1 MNLFRFLKYRRSYYV
16 IFLICCLSALMFSGC
31 SGSMRPKTQAAF
43 QTESEKHETPNQEAE
58 QKTQPQYISNT
69 NLADCR
75 LCGDGKG
82 TLLPYYRGQ
91 NNVGIISL
99 NTFTLISVE
108 TTRYDDNGKP
118 IYKPA
123 PSSSTNIINSGDDG
137 FIASVSEDS
146 DRGYAHC
153 YIYFGND
160 EALDLEKASSFLC
173 TDCLN
178 SIMDESWETP
188 YGIGI
193 IDFKTHKI
201 RLLEKDVTAFIFGDF
216 YISCDLRD
224 REENT
229 VPEMDLLIFYCPER
243 YK

>member
-1 MNLFRFLKYRRSYYV
+1 MFCSFKYRRFYYA
-16 IFLICCLSALMFSGC
+16 IFLICGLSAIMFSGC
-31 SGSMRPKTQAAF
+31 NGSMQPETQAAF
-43 QTESEKHETPNQEAE
+43 QTEPEKHETPNQETE
-58 QKTQPQYISNT
+58 QKIQPQYISNT
-69 NLADCR
+69 STADCR

-82 TLLPYYRGQ
+82 PVPSYYWGQ

-108 TTRYDDNGKP
+108 TNRYDDNGKP
-118 IYKPA
+118 IHKPA
-123 PSSSTNIINSGDDG
+123 PSSSTHMINSGDDG
-137 FIASVSEDS
+137 FFASVSANS
-146 DRGYAHC
+146 DRGYAHG

-160 EALDLEKASSFLC
+160 EVLDLEKVSSFLC

-178 SIMDESWETP
+178 SIIDESWEIP

-216 YISCDLRD
+216 YISCDLRS
-224 REENT
+224 REENAD
-229 VPEMDLLIFYCPER
+229 PEMDLLIFYCPER